1 MNSSQNKPINSDRSF
16 LIGLMIGSY
25 LLSFVIS
32 FIGSFPIGFPTP
44 TLSIYLEATFTILAI
59 YSAIASVWIFYHDM
73 KHTAHIRIFM
83 IISFL
88 LITGTSF
95 LLISANFFLF
105 ISPYLRATA
114 ILLIGTTPMITYIT
128 LRNTFSDS
136 PSIIRD
142 VQRYILCTAFFI
154 LIWSIHAAFMPFG
167 LPNLFEIGLLSI
179 KSIIYNFVAL
189 IGLYLAI
196 QLTRFERNKVKLLV
210 LPSIAYIVIGIVIG
224 SYFQIYKFN
233 SFRIFEMAI
242 SEPWRWAIS
251 YDMPLFSKTYNYI
264 FYLVFPA
271 MALPLGWKLLKR
283 GNKSQ
288 DMPWLNILYGWFI
301 LFISGAGSTDT
312 FEIIGKLIGYSLLV
326 IGNIEL
332 LTIHKS
338 QSSLQTN
345 IIT

>member
-1 MNSSQNKPINSDRSF
+1 
-16 LIGLMIGSY
+16 MIGSY

-44 TLSIYLEATFTILAI
+44 TLSIYLEATFTILTI

-73 KHTAHIRIFM
+73 KHTVHIRIFM
-83 IISFL
+83 IISFI

-95 LLISANFFLF
+95 LLIAANFFLF
-105 ISPYLRATA
+105 IAPYLRVTA

-128 LRNTFSDS
+128 LHKTFKDS
-136 PSIIRD
+136 PSIIREMR
-142 VQRYILCTAFFI
+142 VYILCTAFFI
-154 LIWSIHAAFMPFG
+154 LIWSIHTASMSFR
-167 LPNLFEIGLLSI
+167 LPNILEIGLLSI
-179 KSIIYNFVAL
+179 KSITYNLVAL

-210 LPSIAYIVIGIVIG
+210 IPSIAYIVIGVVIG
-224 SYFQIYKFN
+224 SYFQIYRFE

-271 MALPLGWKLLKR
+271 MTLPLGWRLLKR

-288 DMPWLNILYGWFI
+288 DIPWHNILYGWLI

-312 FEIIGKLIGYSLLV
+312 FEIFGKLFGFSLL
-326 IGNIEL
+326 IFGNIEL
-332 LTIHKS
+332 LTILES
-338 QSSLQTN
+338 QPSVQTT
-345 IIT
+345 IGT